1 MSSALFNKNEF
12 NNCETDPYQL
22 FDEIDITNIKGIEI
36 LHDSELSKLFFSQ
49 SNIDLLQEQIIM
61 NIYKKTHIQISP
73 QSSNDLLII
82 MKSIYL
88 QNSKNLDFEFNKQI
102 NTLNKYVL
110 DYSIHNIYVNMKQY
124 DKYIKDLT
132 SEKQILNHPEYVKD
146 NKTYDLSAVNNI
158 F

>member
-12 NNCETDPYQL
+12 NNCETEPYQL
-22 FDEIDITNIKGIEI
+22 FEEIDITNIKGSEI

-49 SNIDLLQEQIIM
+49 SNIDLLQEQIII

-88 QNSKNLDFEFNKQI
+88 QNSKNLDVEFNKQI

-124 DKYIKDLT
+124 DKYINDLT
-132 SEKQILNHPEYVKD
+132 SEKQILNNPEYVKD